1 MLEQLQRM
9 VQDRI
14 RAYLREHDIPEPATW
29 RFSKP
34 PGEGTWGISFA
45 LFPVAAA
52 EVRAKGLSI
61 PVPQRAQA
69 LAEALRPVV
78 EQIPGVRA
86 EAVRG
91 YLNIYLDPHHYGR
104 QVVDAVLTQGE
115 HYGRAPRRGE
125 RLMVEFSQPNTH
137 KAFHVGHLRNVILGE
152 SICRILDAAGYD
164 VVRANYLG
172 DIGWHVIKWL
182 WNYLKFHPGE
192 EPPEEYKTR
201 WVSDLYV
208 EANRRLKEHPEYE
221 PEVRA
226 LFQRWEARDPELV
239 ALWEKTRQ
247 WSIEGFEQIYRL
259 LDVHFDRVYYES
271 EMEEPGKALVEEKLI
286 PMGIAR
292 DYRPEGPVVVPL
304 DELLGLEKPTYRTYV
319 VLRSDG
325 TSLYATKDLPLA
337 IKKFEEYPDLV
348 RSIYVIDVRQSLYM
362 KQIFKT
368 LELMGYPWADRLY
381 HLAYELVLLPAN
393 MVQEAEEVE
402 LEPDESIAA
411 SAAASEGDGGKAPL
425 KAASSR
431 EGAVLLDKF
440 FTEAH
445 RRARAIVEEKNPS
458 LPDEVKDQVA
468 WQVALG
474 AVKYTMLARENTRTV
489 TFDWEKA
496 LDFKG
501 NAAPTIQYA
510 HVRCASLLRRAGGAI
525 PESVTPTHELHPAE
539 IQLISEL
546 AAFPQTVQ
554 RAAEEYKPLHITNA
568 AFRLAQAFNDF
579 YDRCPVLSA
588 EDETTRA
595 FRLRLVAATKQT
607 LANALRLLGIEAP
620 EVM

>member
-1 MLEQLQRM
+1 MLDQVQRAVQERLQ
-9 VQDRI
+9 
-14 RAYLREHDIPEPATW
+14 AYFREHGIPEPKTW
-29 RFSKP
+29 RFSRP
-34 PGEGTWGISFA
+34 PGEGQWGLSFA

-52 EVRAKGLSI
+52 EVRAKGLDV

-78 EQIPGVRA
+78 EAIPGVRA

-91 YLNIYLDPHHYGR
+91 YLNMYLDPHLYGR
-104 QVVDAVLTQGE
+104 RVVDTILEQGPA
-115 HYGRAPRRGE
+115 YGRAPRRSQ

-152 SICRILDAAGYD
+152 AVCRILDAAGYD

-182 WNYLKFHPGE
+182 WNYLKFHRGE
-192 EPPEEYKTR
+192 EPPEDYKTR

-226 LFQRWEARDPELV
+226 LFKRWEARDPELV

-348 RSIYVIDVRQSLYM
+348 KSIYVIDVRQSLYM

-368 LELMGYPWADRLY
+368 LELMGYEWADRLY
-381 HLAYELVLLPAN
+381 HLAYELVLLPTN
-393 MVQEAEEVE
+393 LVQVTEEVDFETDEAIPEAE
-402 LEPDESIAA
+402 A
-411 SAAASEGDGGKAPL
+411 SAEEETPKPKA

-431 EGAVLLDKF
+431 EGAVLLDKL

-445 RRARAIVEEKNPS
+445 RRARAIVDEKNPT
-458 LPDEVKDQVA
+458 LPEETKDQVA
-468 WQVALG
+468 WHVALG
-474 AVKYTMLARENTRTV
+474 ALKYTMLARENTRTV
-489 TFDWEKA
+489 TFDWQKA

-510 HVRCASLLRRAGGAI
+510 HVRCASLLRRAGGRV
-525 PESVTPTHELHPAE
+525 PDPVTPTHELHPAE
-539 IQLISEL
+539 IHLISEL
-546 AAFPQTVQ
+546 AAFPQVVQ

-568 AFRLAQAFNDF
+568 AFRLAQALNDF

-607 LANALRLLGIEAP
+607 LANALNLLGIVAP